1 MSDVA
6 DIRITPTRMELKK
19 YRAKLTS
26 ARRGHKLLRD
36 KRDEMIRRFLEIA
49 REAKEL
55 RSELSTKS
63 ADTEFARAAA
73 YTEPSFI
80 NEALMLPSVT
90 GTLKE
95 KTKNIMGVEVPEYE
109 YVSESASDV
118 GGFPYGFAFT
128 SGELDD
134 AVAEICNI
142 SHRLVKL
149 AELEQSAILLCD
161 EIERTR
167 RRVNALEYIMIPK
180 YEQICRDI
188 QMKLDENERASQV
201 RLMKVKDMM
210 IEAQLKAK
218 KTIVES

>member
-1 MSDVA
+1 MA

-19 YRAKLTS
+19 YRAKLVS

-49 REAKEL
+49 REAKDL
-55 RSELSTKS
+55 RLLLSTSS
-63 ADTEFARAAA
+63 ADTGFERAAA
-73 YTEPSFI
+73 YSDPRFI

-90 GTLKE
+90 GFLKD
-95 KTKNIMGVEVPEYE
+95 KKKNIMGVEVPEYE
-109 YVSESASDV
+109 YVSEGAAEV

-134 AVAEICNI
+134 AVSEICKV
-142 SHRLVKL
+142 SHSLVKL
-149 AELEQSAILLCD
+149 AELEQSASLLCD

-167 RRVNALEYIMIPK
+167 RRVNALEHIMIPR
-180 YEQICRDI
+180 YEQICREI

-218 KTIVES
+218 KAYEE